1 MNYTKKDKVRLA
13 KKVCIKLSN
22 KKNDLVIEAGF
33 KDWAAGIGMSIV
45 TLFSGIGN
53 ASATAKDVYDYIE
66 NAENKIKT
74 VVNKHDDTY
83 FKENFKVKNKF
94 KSYGLK
100 NGDGLGQFEIKLG
113 PYLVI
118 GAYLDTVHDR
128 FVFKSRIEEVG
139 NPTSYEEETFREI
152 AEHLEKEINK
162 SFYKMEDKFKKQKKD
177 LTENQKEQKEQK
189 EQKVKPESYSQM
201 KNRIQENWKDFSK
214 NRSDKWNEYKKQ
226 QENAWKEYKKL

>member
-1 MNYTKKDKVRLA
+1 MKYTEQDKIRVA
-13 KKVCIKLSN
+13 KKVCIKLSE
-22 KKNDLVIEAGF
+22 KDFAIEAGF

-74 VVNKHDDTY
+74 VVNENDHTY

-100 NGDGLGQFEIKLG
+100 SGDGLGQFEIKLG

-118 GAYLDTVHDR
+118 GAYLDTPHDR
-128 FVFKSRIEEVG
+128 FVFKSKIEEVG

-152 AEHLEKEINK
+152 AEHLQKEINK

-177 LTENQKEQKEQK
+177 LVENQKEQK

-201 KNRIQENWKDFSK
+201 KNKIQENWKDFSK
-214 NRSDKWNEYKKQ
+214 NRSNKWNEYKKQ
-226 QENAWKEYKKL
+226 QESAWKEYKKL